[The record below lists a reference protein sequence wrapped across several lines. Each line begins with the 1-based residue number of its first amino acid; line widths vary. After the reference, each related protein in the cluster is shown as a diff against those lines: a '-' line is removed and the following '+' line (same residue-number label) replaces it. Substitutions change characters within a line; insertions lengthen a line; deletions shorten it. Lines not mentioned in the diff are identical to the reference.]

1 MLPKHLDEQVA
12 RLHLAKI
19 GVELEELND
28 EQAEYIGVKKEGP
41 YKPDYYRY

>member
-1 MLPKHLDEQVA
+1 MVA
-12 RLHLAKI
+12 RLHLDKL

-28 EQAEYIGVKKEGP
+28 DQANYINVKKEGP